1 MRRYETV
8 FILRPDLG
16 ENLAKETVK
25 RFEMILGGA
34 EGELIE
40 TEEWGTRELAYPI
53 KQSRRGF
60 YVRLDYGGT
69 GGTVNELERNLKLSD
84 AVLRHLSVLVDPEAD
99 VARLRSEAEA
109 RRHRTALAKASS
121 AAPEAPSA
129 PETPPAETA
138 AQAADASAGAGATA
152 SEPDKTTPEAA
163 SDEPGDE

>member
-16 ENLAKETVK
+16 ESLAKETVK
-25 RFEMILGGA
+25 RFETILGGA

-53 KQSRRGF
+53 RQARRGF

-69 GGTVNELERNLKLSD
+69 GGTVNELERNLRLSD

-99 VARLRSEAEA
+99 IARLRSEAEA
-109 RRHRTALAKASS
+109 RRHRADLAKAP
-121 AAPEAPSA
+121 AAPEAPAAEDTAKAAAEPTDEGA
-129 PETPPAETA
+129 PV
-138 AQAADASAGAGATA
+138 
-152 SEPDKTTPEAA
+152 SEPDNVSAEAVN
-163 SDEPGDE
+163 DEPRQE